1 MLKLGKT
8 RARGSRVGSRMEQIH
23 PAGVKVG
30 KGGGGRSP
38 RTLIFFQTLINI
50 PPSPTFSRFIIYF
63 APTQEPWI
71 IYFLK

>member
-30 KGGGGRSP
+30 KGGRGTVASHP
-38 RTLIFFQTLINI
+38 DL
-50 PPSPTFSRFIIYF
+50 
-63 APTQEPWI
+63 
-71 IYFLK
+71 FLDPD